1 MANSGA
7 FAEFLQTYSS
17 ENHSSDNSTGEKRWL
32 FSSQG
37 KGGHE
42 VSFLPI
48 LINLVVMIS
57 VVFTSTI
64 MVYQV

>member
-48 LINLVVMIS
+48 LINLVVIIS
-57 VVFTSTI
+57 VV
-64 MVYQV
+64 